1 MPARP
6 RAEPAVIQPPVT
18 GTPAGPLLRGAVMV
32 YESVLLFGVLF
43 ITTYLL
49 LALLQWTHPLSE
61 GRRAVVFAVCVL
73 ALGAYFVWHWRN
85 GGRTLPMRT
94 WDLQVLRDDGT
105 PVSTG
110 QALARYLLAW
120 HLFVPGA
127 LLIALAGL
135 SPGASLLA
143 ISLSPFVTL
152 ATARLD
158 PRRRLLHDRLTGTCL
173 IRAPSPGG
181 RQAG

>member
-1 MPARP
+1 MIP
-6 RAEPAVIQPPVT
+6 PPVP
-18 GTPAGPLLRGAVMV
+18 GTPAGPLLRSAVMV

-43 ITTYLL
+43 ITAYLL
-49 LALLQWTHPLSE
+49 LAVLQWTHPLSA
-61 GRRAVVFAVCVL
+61 GRRAAVFAVCVL
-73 ALGAYFVWHWRN
+73 ALGAYFVWHWRH

-94 WDLQVLRDDGT
+94 WDLRVLRDDGAPLT
-105 PVSTG
+105 TG

-127 LLIALAGL
+127 LLIAAADL

-152 ATARLD
+152 ATALLD
-158 PRRRLLHDRLTGTCL
+158 PRRRLLHDRLTRTCL
-173 IRAPSPGG
+173 IRAPSP
-181 RQAG
+181 AGLRAG